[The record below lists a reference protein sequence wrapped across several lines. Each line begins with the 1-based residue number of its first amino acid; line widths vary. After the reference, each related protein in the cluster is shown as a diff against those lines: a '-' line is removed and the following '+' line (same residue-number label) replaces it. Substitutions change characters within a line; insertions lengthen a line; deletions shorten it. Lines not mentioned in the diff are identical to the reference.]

1 MEASSKEK
9 ASAQDLAQTVDLA
22 ASEGEDLAATLASKE
37 QDLQRVIATLQ
48 ELSVKVSL
56 GLPSAARAAA
66 LGPPAGC
73 DTANGHDSCCM
84 LIPCLLTLSLFA
96 LRRPVC
102 VWFAPCLCCVWQADL
117 SAVGSSCL
125 CVSPAVRGAG
135 GACPGR

>member
-22 ASEGEDLAATLASKE
+22 ASEGEDLAAMLASKE

-66 LGPPAGC
+66 SGPPAGC
-73 DTANGHDSCCM
+73 DTAQNHGSCCM
-84 LIPCLLTLSLFA
+84 LIACLRTLSLFA
-96 LRRPVC
+96 LRRLVC
-102 VWFAPCLCCVWQADL
+102 VLCPL
-117 SAVGSSCL
+117 PL
-125 CVSPAVRGAG
+125 LLLAG
-135 GACPGR
+135 